1 MELHGLLGICWCVLS
16 GPGKLAA
23 GNYEEGWS
31 RSDGEEQAMAA
42 DGGRRDG
49 VELMERSK
57 QWQLTVGAG
66 WNGVVGD
73 SGGFE
78 RKLTEV

>member
-16 GPGKLAA
+16 GPRKLAA

-31 RSDGEEQAMAA
+31 RIDGEEQEWRQM
-42 DGGRRDG
+42 
-49 VELMERSK
+49 
-57 QWQLTVGAG
+57 VGAG
-66 WNGVVGD
+66 WNGVAGD
-73 SGGFE
+73 SGGFR